1 MKRDGSAGLVQ
12 ALRTEQQ
19 QRHHKRQASL
29 NLLGHAA
36 TVQGPV
42 QGVNTAEPMG
52 YRFLDSFSE
61 LCEIRNAELEGLYL
75 GRWYRA
81 AVTGVDGAGVHLV
94 YLESEDTEVL
104 RPRAGKS
111 FPYWPLACTGLRILS
126 RILSL

>member
-1 MKRDGSAGLVQ
+1 VR
-12 ALRTEQQ
+12 
-19 QRHHKRQASL
+19 
-29 NLLGHAA
+29 
-36 TVQGPV
+36 
-42 QGVNTAEPMG
+42 

-61 LCEIRNAELEGLYL
+61 LCGVRNADLEGLYL

-126 RILSL
+126 RILSLILLRYRIFSSNLEYFTERHSKFEETVSL